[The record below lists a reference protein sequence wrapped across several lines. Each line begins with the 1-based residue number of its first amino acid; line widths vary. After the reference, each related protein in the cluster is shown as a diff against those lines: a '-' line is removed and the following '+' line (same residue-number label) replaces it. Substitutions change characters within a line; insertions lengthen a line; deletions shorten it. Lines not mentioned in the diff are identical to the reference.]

1 MLTELLFVV
10 FVCRRSLYFHLF
22 VIDFDVVGC
31 LLGLQFFSVYGSCVA
46 YVLWIQINFASSPLP
61 RFLATLIWSTRMS
74 PSVRTF
80 HRFIGIPPSTYSTF
94 SAKAFAEFHRANRS
108 AVIRK
113 FKLRKVQESF
123 SCSNQISHLVSSGP
137 WTHSSGFGE
146 VNISVAM
153 KARKNEQEQIKLIC
167 RHVQWLG
174 CLLVYAD
181 VETFN

>member
-1 MLTELLFVV
+1 MLTELLFVALCV
-10 FVCRRSLYFHLF
+10 VVLSISICLSSTSTSFVACWGFNSSLFMVLALLMCFEYKLTLRLLLFHAFLRRSFEALE
-22 VIDFDVVGC
+22 
-31 LLGLQFFSVYGSCVA
+31 
-46 YVLWIQINFASSPLP
+46 
-61 RFLATLIWSTRMS
+61 MS
-74 PSVRTF
+74 LSVRTF
-80 HRFIGIPPSTYSTF
+80 HRFIGIPPSTDSSI

-137 WTHSSGFGE
+137 RTHSSGFGE